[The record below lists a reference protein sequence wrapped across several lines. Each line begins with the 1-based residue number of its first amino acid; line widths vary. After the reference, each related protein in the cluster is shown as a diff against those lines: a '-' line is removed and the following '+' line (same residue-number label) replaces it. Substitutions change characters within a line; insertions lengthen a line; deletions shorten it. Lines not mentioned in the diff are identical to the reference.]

1 MWTILK
7 VLIEFVTLLLLLFFS
22 VLVLWSQAMW
32 DLSFQTRDP
41 TLTPCIGRWS

>member
-22 VLVLWSQAMW
+22 VLVSWLQGMW
-32 DLSFQTRDP
+32 DLSFQTRD
-41 TLTPCIGRWS
+41 